1 MRRTAPNRVLLYM
14 NNLRFYLN
22 RWFYC
27 TALLECAILWLLY
40 GTEAQEKPNTTYPF
54 LSNPKNSNVQQYIP
68 IWEVLWNTIKD
79 ITEIYT
85 PKGLHAQ

>member
-1 MRRTAPNRVLLYM
+1 MKRTAPNRVLLYM

-22 RWFYC
+22 RGYSC
-27 TALLECAILWLLY
+27 TALLECAMPQLLY
-40 GTEAQEKPNTTYPF
+40 ETKVQDNPNTTYPF
-54 LSNPKNSNVQQYIP
+54 LSNPKNSNVQQFTP

-85 PKGLHAQ
+85 PKGLHIQ